1 MERAKSLQEK
11 HKVVEYCKRYETEI
25 INLELIKRRIAK
37 GFKSDAK
44 AEFLNGAQQNLL
56 N

>member
-11 HKVVEYCKRYETEI
+11 HKVVEYCKTYETKI

-44 AEFLNGAQQNLL
+44 GEFPNRAEQNLL